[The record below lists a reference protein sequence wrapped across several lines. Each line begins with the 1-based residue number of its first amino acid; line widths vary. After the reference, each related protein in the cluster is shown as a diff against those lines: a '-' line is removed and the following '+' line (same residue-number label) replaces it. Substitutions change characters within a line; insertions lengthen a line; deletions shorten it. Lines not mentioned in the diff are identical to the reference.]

1 MVGSL
6 LIMSVVTSV
15 NMKKNVFLHK
25 LILAEVNNSAADV
38 FPVSCLLKPPFANE
52 HGLTCFT
59 SYLQQC
65 PMEHLYSHILL
76 HMSGIFL

>member
-38 FPVSCLLKPPFANE
+38 FPVSCLLKPHSLMN
-52 HGLTCFT
+52 
-59 SYLQQC
+59 
-65 PMEHLYSHILL
+65 MD
-76 HMSGIFL
+76 